1 MKKKYPYVNLKI
13 RPEIAEEFRKYS
25 RQLGK
30 PQTETLKI
38 LLDFFEENRFSL
50 FESLGSNL
58 STLEKG
64 IMARINTVVAI
75 LKDIEKT
82 QTIPT
87 HEMIQ
92 LLFTEKPSRK
102 EILVEKKPPLL
113 ELNSKTEN
121 SLIKITD
128 ENYY

>member
-64 IMARINTVVAI
+64 IKARINTVVAI

-82 QTIPT
+82 QTKPT

-92 LLFTEKPSRK
+92 LLFTEKPSKK

-113 ELNSKTEN
+113 ERNSKPEN
-121 SLIKITD
+121 SLIKRTD
-128 ENYY
+128 ANDD